1 MQSTKAIPKNY
12 FTLGP
17 TEADR
22 KRIIEEALNIKK
34 NISRINEEEDSAN
47 LLEIVTRQINFM
59 KNQNLMADEKWDGLK
74 AKLTQELFVPN
85 SIGLKDLIE
94 INKVVEKNKPEIKET
109 IIKSKPLVEIS
120 ETTLNQIVDKGL
132 DVLGSYSF
140 PVSVGD
146 VIGGVNLISSYFLY
160 KGVVNL
166 FAKHAFKQDVPNT
179 IQYQRMKAKEIRLFM
194 IIGAPLI
201 VASLYSM
208 KQVAF
213 PNKIVINSESVS
225 SSGGVAGLNTKQ
237 EITKNPGFSSLIPIL
252 GGFSK
257 KIPGWLKSVIL
268 LIFSIIFVKYIYK
281 YTGLSS
287 STVLIVISK
296 LKLVKLFF
304 FLGSIS
310 SFILICYYIISIYLY
325 IMFSQEKLNI
335 FIYLPSFI
343 LGWVKNIQEISKEE
357 NKSFYIEFYLRL
369 IFVYMFILFL
379 CLYILY
385 LVQI

>member
-22 KRIIEEALNIKK
+22 KRLIEEALNIKK

-59 KNQNLMADEKWDGLK
+59 KNQNLMADEKWDGLT

-166 FAKHAFKQDVPNT
+166 FAKHAFKQNIPNT
-179 IQYQRMKAKEIRLFM
+179 IQYQRMKAKEIQLFM

-201 VASLYSM
+201 VASLYTM

-213 PNKIVINSESVS
+213 PTKIIINSESVS
-225 SSGGVAGLNTKQ
+225 SSGGVAGAPQ
-237 EITKNPGFSSLIPIL
+237 EITKNPGLSSLIPIL

-257 KIPGWLKSVIL
+257 KVPGWLKSVIL
-268 LIFSIIFVKYIYK
+268 LIFSIIFVKYIFI

-287 STVLIVISK
+287 STVLMVISK

-310 SFILICYYIISIYLY
+310 SFILICYYIINIYLY

-335 FIYLPSFI
+335 SIYLPSFI

-385 LVQI
+385 LLIT